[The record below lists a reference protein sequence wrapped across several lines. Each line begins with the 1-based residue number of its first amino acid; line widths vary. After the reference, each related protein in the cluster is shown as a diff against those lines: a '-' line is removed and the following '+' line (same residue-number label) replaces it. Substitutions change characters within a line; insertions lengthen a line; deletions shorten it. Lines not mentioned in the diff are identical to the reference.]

1 MKTMFSRKT
10 VFAVMAASSLV
21 LGARPTRAEDAA
33 PGVASVT
40 LHVEGMSCASCKA
53 AVKTA
58 IARLPGVTDAKV
70 DLEKKSATVEYDA
83 SKVSPQK
90 MVDAVNQLGFEASLP
105 AATGR

>member
-1 MKTMFSRKT
+1 MLSLKT
-10 VFAVMAASSLV
+10 ASV
-21 LGARPTRAEDAA
+21 VVAIGAFVIGALPARAETTAA
-33 PGVASVT
+33 PGVTSVT

-105 AATGR
+105 ATSR